1 MRVADLKQKV
11 EQNLQD
17 LAKQVEDLKV
27 QVSKLEKAKGALEL
41 PRLPLL
47 LTY

>member
-1 MRVADLKQKV
+1 MRVADLTQKV

-27 QVSKLEKAKGALEL
+27 QVSKLKKAKGLWSC
-41 PRLPLL
+41 RDCHCS
-47 LTY
+47 